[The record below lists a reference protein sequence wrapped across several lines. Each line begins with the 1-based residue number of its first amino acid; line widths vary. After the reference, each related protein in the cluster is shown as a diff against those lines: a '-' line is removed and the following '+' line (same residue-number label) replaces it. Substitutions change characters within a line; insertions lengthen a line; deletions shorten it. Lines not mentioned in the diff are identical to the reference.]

1 MCKQINREMYQTN
14 QGNNDQFRSIVDNYE
29 ALVKELN
36 QELFELKTDHQDVK
50 AQLLAVIAENQ
61 DLSRQCE
68 NVIRSSKCHLQEN
81 EDHDLTENLK
91 QQINTLNTEKECVTK
106 LWQEAVKA
114 IDALEDELKIFQAG
128 HENFVSKKEL
138 QKLKTFNETQVA
150 ELQTKLAETE
160 KKLEE
165 TMQQTKNKIRVKHCE
180 MDQSLDNQASALKI
194 IKNLEAEVLSVQ
206 KRLQEAAGEKL
217 KLERHLANKEEVIQ
231 GLKTANQECLNRVSE
246 AIGIVEAALNEK
258 DAALFRESRIQ
269 EENEKLV
276 KETTEIVQESQEKI
290 QRETDRIKLEFGQ
303 KQKSLL
309 DKLEQAQKE
318 SRNQSAEIEALN
330 KKRILL
336 ESELERIHRGHCSNE
351 ESDINKLLVL
361 EKNLESTFQKLLLS
375 EKQNIQLASE
385 KEVMRNDLDQMA
397 NIYERNLKSKEIE
410 ISTWQSK
417 ATRLEGELT
426 DSYKQVNKITE
437 KMAKVNER
445 ITRTEQDFKEQ
456 KDIFEKGLN
465 RSLEAK
471 LENLTKKYNDNIME
485 LQRQVEK
492 KNEINEKWRTES
504 KIITE
509 NLEKMAA
516 HLKREAQALKKSN
529 KQLKQDLK
537 KSEEKVKH
545 YKTFLDLISKDVA
558 KISHLTVGNSSS

>member
-1 MCKQINREMYQTN
+1 MINQIVKESCPFCVFMTKATN
-14 QGNNDQFRSIVDNYE
+14 QFRSIVDNYE

-269 EENEKLV
+269 
-276 KETTEIVQESQEKI
+276 
-290 QRETDRIKLEFGQ
+290 
-303 KQKSLL
+303 